1 MFLTADNLQA
11 LWLTFQVAALT
22 TLILL
27 LLGTPLAWWLARRPS
42 WWKEVVAAVCALP
55 IVLPPTVI
63 GFYLLI
69 ALGLQQGKW
78 ELVPLLVLVIVFQM
92 LTTPAASIVLARAGY
107 RSRHYDG
114 VDLALDELRDD
125 VQRAERA
132 TGVEEERAALAAREA
147 DSDNSDHAG

>member
-1 MFLTADNLQA
+1 MSGNIWLDVLSAILLILGAAMSLTAGIGLLRFDDIMTRLHSQSKP
-11 LWLTFQVAALT
+11 QSSG
-22 TLILL
+22 LI
-27 LLGTPLAWWLARRPS
+27 
-42 WWKEVVAAVCALP
+42 
-55 IVLPPTVI
+55 
-63 GFYLLI
+63 FLLI

-147 DSDNSDHAG
+147 ESDNSDHTV